1 MLLKSSQKNFIFWLF
16 SILFLLC
23 FNNAWSQNVSQNF
36 AIKNNQNQP
45 QQNEENKDFDDFSDL
60 GVLKDIVEDDELPID
75 KPQIIEEDDKLFLNP
90 DIFDPQKNEHC
101 LQNQLLLTKIL
112 SLKIFATELLP
123 ICLLLIIIIAK
134 TSTINLPIPMPIFV

>member
-1 MLLKSSQKNFIFWLF
+1 MLLKSSQKKILSFWLF

-90 DIFDPQKNEHC
+90 DIFDPQKKRA
-101 LQNQLLLTKIL
+101 LLTK
-112 SLKIFATELLP
+112 P
-123 ICLLLIIIIAK
+123 IIVNEDIKPKNFRNRIVADMSFIDNYH
-134 TSTINLPIPMPIFV
+134 SQNINNKFCMF